1 MVISQAD
8 RDELLAHARE
18 SVPNECCGYA
28 RARKGRVEEAFR
40 AENVLET
47 SQRYGYK
54 LDSASLF
61 RTHQLEDDGFE
72 VVVYHSHPESP
83 AEPSQT
89 DINLATMWPDPVYL
103 ICSIADPDEPQ
114 LRGWEI
120 RDGKVQEVELVVE

>member
-18 SVPNECCGYA
+18 SSPSECCGYA
-28 RARKGRVEEAFR
+28 RARDGRVEEVFR

-54 LDSASLF
+54 LDSRSLF

-89 DINLATMWPDPVYL
+89 DINLARYPDWRYVIVSPTHEPNVR
-103 ICSIADPDEPQ
+103 CWRIADG
-114 LRGWEI
+114 R
-120 RDGKVQEVELVVE
+120 VEEEDVTVDR

>member
-8 RDELLAHARE
+8 SDTLVAHARE
-18 SVPNECCGYA
+18 AAPNECCGYA
-28 RARKGRVEEAFR
+28 RARDSRVEEVFR

-54 LDSASLF
+54 LDSRSLF

-89 DINLATMWPDPVYL
+89 DINLARYPDWRYVIVSPTHEPNVR
-103 ICSIADPDEPQ
+103 CWRIADG
-114 LRGWEI
+114 R
-120 RDGKVQEVELVVE
+120 VEEEDVTVAG

>member
-1 MVISQAD
+1 MVISQAN

-18 SVPNECCGYA
+18 SVPFECCGYA
-28 RARKGRVEEAFR
+28 RARDGRVEEVFR

-54 LDSASLF
+54 LDSRSLF
-61 RTHQLEDDGFE
+61 RTHEIEDEGFE

-89 DINLATMWPDPVYL
+89 DINLARYPDWRYVIVSPTHEPTVR
-103 ICSIADPDEPQ
+103 CWRIADGRVEEEDVT
-114 LRGWEI
+114 L
-120 RDGKVQEVELVVE
+120 DG